1 MKQFA
6 YIFTCLLSSS
16 AFAAEEVK
24 VFDSKGLSSVEV
36 ENTSGKVTVMS
47 TEGDKASVGALK
59 NKFSDKCK
67 MTMDKS
73 GHKLVVK
80 VEKNTGEFSA
90 EDCDVDLQVKVPK
103 KANLKLIVGSG
114 KLTINDVEGELE
126 FKNGSGSLVAIGK
139 FSKIDGKTGSGRVIV
154 KGLTGGG
161 EIKSGSG
168 EVDLTFAVSPTKGD
182 IDLKTGS
189 GSATLVFP
197 QGTKIKTKYKAGM
210 GSYIN
215 ELGETP
221 NAAFEVSMKT
231 GSGNLTIKAE

>member
-1 MKQFA
+1 MKQFT
-6 YIFTCLLSSS
+6 YILACLFS
-16 AFAAEEVK
+16 ASIFAVEEVK
-24 VFDSKGLSSVEV
+24 VFDSKGLSEVVV

-47 TEGDKASVGALK
+47 TEDGKATVGALK
-59 NKFSDKCK
+59 NRFSDKCK

-73 GHKLVVK
+73 GRQLVVK
-80 VEKNTGEFSA
+80 VEKNKGEFSA

-103 KANLKLIVGSG
+103 KMDLKVIAGSG

-139 FSKIDGKTGSGRVIV
+139 FSKIDGKTGSGKVIV

-168 EVDLTFAVSPTKGD
+168 EVDLTFATSALKGEID
-182 IDLKTGS
+182 IKTGS
-189 GSATLVFP
+189 GSANLSFP

-210 GSYIN
+210 GSYSN
-215 ELGETP
+215 QLGETP
-221 NAAFEVSMKT
+221 NAPFEVSMKT
-231 GSGNLTIKAE
+231 GSGNLNIRAE